1 MIQIIDFEDGLQ
13 EFFASRFTV
22 DTTIET
28 WDLRGGFRF
37 DKILPAN
44 KNIIILSKP
53 FDCLQRGVLSGKYP
67 QDDFK
72 KLQDWSRRNWRY
84 TSPEIYEHI
93 NSLLTQK
100 IENKLV
106 IHPEELGNPVTKK
119 RIEKYIG
126 SKFDWD
132 ISEYETFYTEN
143 INLR

>member
-13 EFFASRFTV
+13 EFFASRLTV
-22 DTTIET
+22 DTTVES

-37 DKILPAN
+37 DKISPSD

-67 QDDFK
+67 QDDFE

-93 NSLLTQK
+93 DSLTQK

-106 IHPEELGNPVTKK
+106 IHPEELDKTVTKK
-119 RIEKYIG
+119 RIEKYTG

-132 ISEYETFYTEN
+132 ISEYETFCTEN

>member
-13 EFFASRFTV
+13 EFFASRLAV
-22 DTTIET
+22 DTIIES

-37 DKILPAN
+37 DKISPAD

-53 FDCLQRGVLSGKYP
+53 FDCLQRGVQSGKYP
-67 QDDFK
+67 QDDFE

-93 NSLLTQK
+93 DSLTQK

-106 IHPEELGNPVTKK
+106 IHPEELNKTVTKK
-119 RIEKYIG
+119 RVEKYIG